1 MVPSPFLPFASVS
14 SSFSYSTLH
23 FYYLYRIFFPLS
35 PHIFF
40 LFHSTQG
47 PLSPSL
53 FPLSFYSKLCPIFSS
68 LFHLSFYSRLWPLS
82 SYLFFFHSTR
92 LFFFFHPT
100 QWLYPISP
108 SLFPLSPYW
117 IVLLILLI
125 FTILYS
131 PQFLFSFF
139 CFENF

>member
-1 MVPSPFLPFASVS
+1 MVPSPFLPFASVF

-23 FYYLYRIFFPLS
+23 FYYLYRIFFALS

-40 LFHSTQG
+40 LFHSTQDFALF
-47 PLSPSL
+47 PHFFSSFTLLDSFSSFPLLNEFTLSP
-53 FPLSFYSKLCPIFSS
+53 
-68 LFHLSFYSRLWPLS
+68 H
-82 SYLFFFHSTR
+82 LFF
-92 LFFFFHPT
+92 LFHPT
-100 QWLYPISP
+100 QWIYPISP

-131 PQFLFSFF
+131 PQFPLSFF